1 MGLIWRYLAERTNM
15 NTATNQGSR
24 WMFPGRPAAQ
34 PCPPLRPAHEGT
46 GPDDRG
52 QGRGAALR
60 RHLLE
65 SPAPVV
71 ADAFGYHRKTAAIL
85 ADEAGNTWSGYA
97 PGDHSP
103 SQPTVH
109 G

>member
-1 MGLIWRYLAERTNM
+1 MDVPRT
-15 NTATNQGSR
+15 TSR
-24 WMFPGRPAAQ
+24 STLPTSQTCSR
-34 PCPPLRPAHEGT
+34 RS